1 MNKTIAFLSIAII
14 AIVSLSSLNLANTT
28 VISSSEDAFEIPENI
43 DAIFNESCYGCHNS
57 ESNNMKAKMK
67 LKLDDLTTMK
77 KSKMI
82 SKLSKIAKE
91 VEKGDMPSKKF
102 LAKYPD
108 KALSDE
114 DKKALIEWAK
124 SSAAELAGE

>member
-28 VISSSEDAFEIPENI
+28 VISSSEVAFEIPENI

-57 ESNNMKAKMK
+57 ESNNIKAKMK
-67 LKLDDLTTMK
+67 LKLDGLTSMK

>member
-1 MNKTIAFLSIAII
+1 MNKSISLFSLAII
-14 AIVSLSSLNLANTT
+14 AIVALSSLKLASTSVEYT
-28 VISSSEDAFEIPENI
+28 SEITFEIPQNI
-43 DAIFNESCYGCHNS
+43 EAIFNESCFACHNS
-57 ESNNMKAKMK
+57 DSKNMKAKMK
-67 LKLDDLTTMK
+67 LKLDGLSSMK

-91 VEKGDMPSKKF
+91 IEKGDMPTKKF

-114 DKKALIEWAK
+114 NKKALIEWANR
-124 SSAAELAGE
+124 SAAELAAE

>member
-28 VISSSEDAFEIPENI
+28 VISSSEVAFEIPENI

>member
-14 AIVSLSSLNLANTT
+14 AIVSLSSLKLANTT
-28 VISSSEDAFEIPENI
+28 VISSSDDAFEIPENI

-67 LKLDDLTTMK
+67 LKLDGLTTMK

-91 VEKGDMPSKKF
+91 VEKGDMPTKKF

-114 DKKALIEWAK
+114 NKKVLIDWAK